1 MHTVQKNIPGTGK
14 SGRDKM
20 APIELFFAILP
31 SLIVSVV
38 MAMFNHRTNKRD
50 KYADE
55 LSATKIESDRLQL
68 NLTIATAKLSYAL
81 AMAIKR
87 GAPNGEI
94 EEGMSEYKKCM
105 EQFQEFERMQ
115 VSKLNVKR

>member
-1 MHTVQKNIPGTGK
+1 MT
-14 SGRDKM
+14 
-20 APIELFFAILP
+20 PIELFFAILP

-38 MAMFNHRTNKRD
+38 MTMFNHRTNKRD
-50 KYADE
+50 KYVDE
-55 LSATKIESDRLQL
+55 LSATKIENDRLQL

-94 EEGMSEYKKCM
+94 EEGVGEYKKCM